1 MAKYQP
7 REEDVAETFIIYA
20 DHSGSLPVGSLGTCL
35 RALGWN
41 PSEVEVQVRRS
52 TASAGASA
60 RDRERERQEEKG
72 TLTGLKGKERER
84 DKEEEEEEEE
94 ERDCKSHRKRKRE
107 RRKREERETC
117 LPSSFPS
124 SDRYRASS
132 RVRMHVCTY
141 ARWD

>member
-52 TASAGASA
+52 TAQRESARE
-60 RDRERERQEEKG
+60 RDRERER
-72 TLTGLKGKERER
+72 
-84 DKEEEEEEEE
+84 D
-94 ERDCKSHRKRKRE
+94 RKRRG
-107 RRKREERETC
+107 
-117 LPSSFPS
+117 LFLG
-124 SDRYRASS
+124 
-132 RVRMHVCTY
+132 
-141 ARWD
+141 